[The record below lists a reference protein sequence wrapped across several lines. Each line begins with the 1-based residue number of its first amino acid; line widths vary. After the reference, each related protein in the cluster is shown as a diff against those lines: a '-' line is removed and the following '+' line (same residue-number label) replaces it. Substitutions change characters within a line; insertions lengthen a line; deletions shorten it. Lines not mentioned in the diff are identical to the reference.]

1 MSDPNAPAP
10 PSYAEAVAQL
20 TGAGAPFE
28 IETVEVDGRPM
39 KLWKNRERSMR
50 EKIESAGLRGDD
62 EFLIQGDRRISYGE
76 FARRVWGTAHV
87 LATDHGFEK
96 GDRLAVLSY
105 NCPEWLIALFGAVS
119 AGGVGV
125 GLNGWWTTEEIEYG
139 LRDSGSKVLIVDERL
154 YPRVEPVLEKI
165 DSLQTVLFIG
175 DHPPKGAV
183 PIEDVIVE
191 HDTAP
196 TTPIAEDDP
205 FVLLYTSGTTGR
217 PKGCITTHR
226 GTIAQVTGIVFAQV
240 AAAVTGAMQSR
251 ADEGEATGKK
261 PALVNLMSSPLF
273 HVGGLH
279 SGFCSG
285 MTVGAKMVF
294 TEGRF
299 DPEQVMQLI
308 AQEQIVN
315 WGAIPTM
322 LHRVVHHEKV
332 RDYDL
337 SSLRAVSF
345 GGAPTPPET
354 IEKAREVLPIEP
366 SFANAYGLTETHGVA
381 TSNGGKHLLDKM
393 RSIGR
398 PMPLID
404 LVIRNEDGTP
414 VERGQLGELTF
425 FGPLVTPGYWNR
437 AEATAETVR
446 EGWLWTGDLGYED
459 EDGFYYVVDRAKDM
473 IIRGGENVY
482 CAEIEACL
490 ADHPAVDEAAIIADP
505 CPDLGERVHAVVVV
519 NEGATPADAEL
530 QSHVGAHLAPFKVP
544 ERFTYRTER
553 LPRNPAGKILKNLLR
568 GEGAVPFAQEDIDA

>member
-1 MSDPNAPAP
+1 MSTPTP
-10 PSYAEAVAQL
+10 PTYLEAVAML
-20 TGAGAPFE
+20 TGAGGPFE
-28 IETVEVDGRPM
+28 IETAEVDGRPM
-39 KLWKNRERSMR
+39 RLWKNRERSMR
-50 EKIESAGLRGDD
+50 EKVANAGLRGDAD
-62 EFLIQGDRRISYGE
+62 FLVQGDRRISYGE
-76 FARRVWGTAHV
+76 FAQRVWGTAKV
-87 LATDHGFEK
+87 LTSDYGFAK

-139 LRDSGSKVLIVDERL
+139 LRDSGSKILIVDERL
-154 YPRVEPVLEKI
+154 YPRAEPVIEKI
-165 DSLQTVLFIG
+165 DTLETVLYIG
-175 DHPPKGAV
+175 DHAPKGTV
-183 PIEDVIVE
+183 PVEDVIVP
-191 HDTAP
+191 HDTP
-196 TTPIAEDDP
+196 PDTPIAEDDA
-205 FVLLYTSGTTGR
+205 FVILYTSGTTGR

-226 GTIAQVTGIVFAQV
+226 GTIAQVTGILFSTVVGAL
-240 AAAVTGAMQSR
+240 TGASAARPEEQR
-251 ADEGEATGKK
+251 ADKST
-261 PALVNLMSSPLF
+261 LVNLMSSPLF

-279 SGFCSG
+279 SSFCAG
-285 MTVGAKMVF
+285 MTAGAKLVF

-308 AQEQIVN
+308 QDEKVMN

-322 LHRVVHHEKV
+322 LHRVVHHAKV
-332 RDYDL
+332 ADYDL

-345 GGAPTPPET
+345 GGAPTPAET

-366 SFANAYGLTETHGVA
+366 SFTNAYGLTETHGVA
-381 TSNGGKHLLDKM
+381 TVNAGKNLLDKM
-393 RSIGR
+393 SSVGR
-398 PMPLID
+398 PMPLLD
-404 LVIRNEDGTP
+404 LVIRGEDGEP
-414 VERGQLGELTF
+414 LARGELGELTF

-437 AEATAETVR
+437 PEATAETVR
-446 EGWLWTGDLGYED
+446 DGWLHTGDLGYED
-459 EDGFYYVVDRAKDM
+459 EDGFFYVVDRAKDM

-519 NEGATPADAEL
+519 HDGSKVSDAEL

-544 ERFTYRTER
+544 ERFTYRAER

-568 GEGAVPFAQEDIDA
+568 GEGAVPFAQEDLDA